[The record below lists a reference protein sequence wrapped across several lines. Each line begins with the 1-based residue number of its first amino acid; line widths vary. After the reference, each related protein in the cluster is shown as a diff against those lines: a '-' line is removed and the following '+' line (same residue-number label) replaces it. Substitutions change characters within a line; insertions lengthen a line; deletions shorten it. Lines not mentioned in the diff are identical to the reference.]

1 MSSKEKN
8 KTLNG
13 VVLAGGK
20 SSRMGQDKGLMKWH
34 GKEQRYYMADL
45 LKDYCREVFISCR
58 PDQVP
63 DINQKYKTIE
73 DRYEGSGPLGAILSA
88 FHFYPHQAWLVV
100 ACDLILL
107 DKLTIEYLLEHRNES
122 VLATSFESPHD
133 RLPEPLVTIWEP
145 AAYSTLHSYLPKGSC
160 PRKILLHSEIEI
172 LKPPHP
178 AALKNANTP
187 QDLEQV
193 KRVLYQKRVSY
204 E

>member
-88 FHFYPHQAWLVV
+88 FDFDPRQAWLVV

-122 VLATSFESPHD
+122 VLATSFESPFD
-133 RLPEPLVTIWEP
+133 GLPEPLVTIWEP
-145 AAYSTLHSYLPKGSC
+145 AAYSNLRSYLSKGSC
-160 PRKILLHSEIEI
+160 PRKTLLNSEIEI
-172 LKPPHP
+172 LKPPNP

-193 KRVLYQKRVSY
+193 RRVLYQKRVSY

>member
-1 MSSKEKN
+1 MNSGEDK
-8 KTLNG
+8 KTING

-20 SSRMGQDKGLMKWH
+20 STRMGQDKGLIKWY

-45 LKDYCREVFISCR
+45 LKDYCTKVFISCR

-63 DINQKYKTIE
+63 DINQNYKTIK

-88 FHFYPHQAWLVV
+88 FDFDPHQAWLVV

-160 PRKILLHSEIEI
+160 PRKILLNSEIEI
-172 LKPPHP
+172 LKPPNSR
-178 AALKNANTP
+178 ALTNANTP
-187 QDLEQV
+187 QDVEQV